1 MARFSF
7 FELQGEKKVEKE
19 IGKNCDDSYFVCLF
33 FNYQSF
39 LRLKFKISAYCS
51 VFHVETFYLKHF
63 LLRYRELV
71 AVLLGSTN

>member
-7 FELQGEKKVEKE
+7 FKLQGEKEVEKE
-19 IGKNCDDSYFVCLF
+19 IGKNCDDSYIYIFL
-33 FNYQSF
+33 NYQSF
-39 LRLKFKISAYCS
+39 LRLQFKISAYCS

-63 LLRYRELV
+63 LLRYGELV